1 MRDDKSTSGDSRA
14 TDDDDEPE
22 GKPVT
27 GILLGIGALFLLV
40 VALQII
46 QRC

>member
-1 MRDDKSTSGDSRA
+1 MKRDDKAKSGEIRA
-14 TDDDDEPE
+14 TEDEEPE

-27 GILLGIGALFLLV
+27 GILLGIVGMFLLV
-40 VALQII
+40 IVLQVI